1 MGTIKYQQ
9 LKRILDIIFSLF
21 AITLISPVFLIV
33 IILIKIFD
41 PGPIVFKQERIGQN
55 EKTFLIYKFR
65 TMIVNADKL
74 GPSLTQKE
82 DNRITKLGSF
92 LRKTSIDEFPQFFNI
107 LKGEMSLI
115 GPRPEVPSIVKT
127 YTDEHKKVFIV
138 KPGITGWAQIHGRD
152 DLTIEEKAVFD
163 LEYVNKISF
172 LLDMK
177 IFFYTFPVLLFAK
190 GIKY

>member
-1 MGTIKYQQ
+1 MNTKYPQI
-9 LKRILDIIFSLF
+9 KRILDILFSLF
-21 AITLISPVFLIV
+21 AIVILSPVFLIV

-41 PGPIVFKQERIGQN
+41 PGSIIFKQERVAQN
-55 EKTFLIYKFR
+55 EKIFLIYKFR
-65 TMIVNADKL
+65 TMIENADKI
-74 GPSLTQKE
+74 GSVLTQEK
-82 DNRITKLGSF
+82 DPRITKLGSF

-127 YTDEHKKVFIV
+127 YTDEHRKIFQV

-152 DLTIEEKAVFD
+152 DLTIEEKSVYD

-172 LLDMK
+172 FLDMK
-177 IFFYTFPVLLFAK
+177 IFFLTFPVLLFGK

>member
-1 MGTIKYQQ
+1 
-9 LKRILDIIFSLF
+9 
-21 AITLISPVFLIV
+21 
-33 IILIKIFD
+33 
-41 PGPIVFKQERIGQN
+41 
-55 EKTFLIYKFR
+55 
-65 TMIVNADKL
+65 MIENADKI
-74 GPSLTQKE
+74 GSVLTQEK
-82 DNRITKLGSF
+82 DPRITKLGSF

-127 YTDEHKKVFIV
+127 YTDEHRKIFQV

-152 DLTIEEKAVFD
+152 DLTIEEKSVYD

-172 LLDMK
+172 FLDMK
-177 IFFYTFPVLLFAK
+177 IFFLTFPVLLFGK